1 MVPSKCTVNADV
13 TSPLKMDH
21 TQCILNNCVSKY
33 FLTLI
38 FLYCEHSMQHN
49 IEAKHITFEVKMRGL
64 DSALATY

>member
-1 MVPSKCTVNADV
+1 MLLHH
-13 TSPLKMDH
+13 LKWTTHND
-21 TQCILNNCVSKY
+21 ILNNCVSKY